1 MCSRQAATGSGSS
14 SRTVARIA
22 SQRRATSGSPK
33 ACSAQPGVGKAMIVH
48 GISPRS
54 KACQYAWR
62 SSGITER
69 ATRPAS
75 RPLKRFGSG
84 SPTMLTNAA
93 RRSPSSLTFWSA
105 HGGVQETASS
115 GASSARERR
124 R

>member
-22 SQRRATSGSPK
+22 SQSRATSGSPK
-33 ACSAQPGVGKAMIVH
+33 ACSAQPGVGKATIVH

-69 ATRPAS
+69 AD
-75 RPLKRFGSG
+75 
-84 SPTMLTNAA
+84 AA
-93 RRSPSSLTFWSA
+93 RVEAVEEVRVGLA
-105 HGGVQETASS
+105 DDVHERCA
-115 GASSARERR
+115 GARPPP
-124 R
+124 